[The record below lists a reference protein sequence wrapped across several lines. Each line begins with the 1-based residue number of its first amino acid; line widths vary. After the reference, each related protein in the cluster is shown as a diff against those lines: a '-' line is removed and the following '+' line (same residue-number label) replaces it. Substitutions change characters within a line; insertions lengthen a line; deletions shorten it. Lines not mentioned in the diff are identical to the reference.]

1 MVHTSRGRFK
11 KMPSVKLRTSLN
23 QVIAFWLARELE
35 KEIPDLDLYGSER
48 RLLDFACKDLE
59 TWLITKQKNATAD
72 EIKKALNVR
81 DNQDEIKAFLKV
93 WTKQWLEKWRE
104 RVTLGQKMPTFSL
117 SHVKRKKRAKK
128 IFERMEE
135 GQELKRWVIQ
145 KLINQ
150 GEVCMPELIAEN
162 LVIEQI
168 ASRLKR
174 KKEKAPA
181 SKTTMKP
188 WQILQAVL
196 PHVNSLAKKK
206 TPLIHMKLMIDS

>member
-1 MVHTSRGRFK
+1 
-11 KMPSVKLRTSLN
+11 MPSVKLRTSIN
-23 QVIAFWLARELE
+23 PVIAFWLARELE

-117 SHVKRKKRAKK
+117 KHVKRKKRAKK
-128 IFERMEE
+128 VFERMEQ
-135 GQELKRWVIQ
+135 GQELKKWVIQ

-174 KKEKAPA
+174 GKRNAST
-181 SKTTMKP
+181 SKTNMKP

-206 TPLIHMKLMIDS
+206 TPLIHMKLMTDS